1 MIKVKLDAR
10 EVLKD
15 IRDGLDDAAL
25 MTKYRLSVAGLQ
37 SVLSKLL
44 EIGLV
49 ERADL
54 DKRNTGLEKTL
65 ELTTVKCPSC
75 GMPQFSAFD
84 ECPQCGII
92 VKKYLEARQPL
103 KSQHTIVI
111 EKQPQTEPTLTSERK
126 TPESK
131 TIRISASLWEELKSL
146 GGNPD
151 EHLTSA
157 VSMYVL
163 KNKENPPPTK

>member
-25 MTKYRLSVAGLQ
+25 MTKYRLSVTGLQ

-49 ERADL
+49 KRADL
-54 DKRNTGLEKTL
+54 DKRNPSLEKTV
-65 ELTTVKCPSC
+65 ELTTVKYPSC

-84 ECPQCGII
+84 ECPHCGVI
-92 VKKYLEARQPL
+92 VKKYLEARQPP
-103 KSQHTIVI
+103 KSQPTTII
-111 EKQPQTEPTLTSERK
+111 EKQPQAEPTLTSERK
-126 TPESK
+126 TTESK
-131 TIRISASLWEELKSL
+131 TVRISAFLWEELKTL

-151 EHLTSA
+151 EHLASA

-163 KNKENPPPTK
+163 KNKENPPTK